1 MPVFGVILVRIF
13 PHSVRMR
20 ENVDQNNSK
29 YGHLLHSDGCLLLTS
44 GVAVTN
50 EPLKY
55 TFWGVPLLVKPT
67 AHHWQLLLH
76 AHCISPMFFTILTQE
91 IRDFFSRTKSRFEV
105 CYIFF
110 LTTNY
115 NSESENNLTTQTP
128 HFVSKNNVQ
137 RLFLNCNKAVG
148 FRNRIALYNIVSNVN
163 GVNWL
168 RLF

>member
-1 MPVFGVILVRIF
+1 M
-13 PHSVRMR
+13 
-20 ENVDQNNSK
+20 
-29 YGHLLHSDGCLLLTS
+29 
-44 GVAVTN
+44 
-50 EPLKY
+50 
-55 TFWGVPLLVKPT
+55 LVKPT

-137 RLFLNCNKAVG
+137 RLFLNCIRAVG

-163 GVNWL
+163 GVN
-168 RLF
+168 